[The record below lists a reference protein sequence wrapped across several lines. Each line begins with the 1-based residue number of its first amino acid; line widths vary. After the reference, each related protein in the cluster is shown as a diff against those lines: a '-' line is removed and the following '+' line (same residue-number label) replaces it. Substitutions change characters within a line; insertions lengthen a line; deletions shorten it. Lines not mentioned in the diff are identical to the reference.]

1 MPMSVQLAP
10 VPTEARQVYV
20 VATTSE
26 GTEAALRVAMD
37 MANERALSPILLF
50 VPRPKP
56 EADDPPRAAGSDRW
70 LLARFEQLARKLGL
84 TRLGVRTHL
93 CDDVMAAVKEQL
105 RPGAI
110 GVVGGRHRI
119 IWPSAEERLAA
130 RLRRAGR
137 HVVFATAQARGKAR
151 EASDVGSVVSL

>member
-1 MPMSVQLAP
+1 MPMSVHLAP

-26 GTEAALRVAMD
+26 GTEAALRMAMD
-37 MANERALSPILLF
+37 MANEHALSPILLF

-56 EADDPPRAAGSDRW
+56 DPTRADGSDRW
-70 LLARFEQLARKLGL
+70 LLARFEQLARKLGV
-84 TRLGVRTHL
+84 TRLGVRTYL

-137 HVVFATAQARGKAR
+137 HVVFATAQARVKAR
-151 EASDVGSVVSL
+151 QASDVGSVVSL